1 MTNRLKCFDCGR
13 FVSLGLGKTAV
24 VTRTDGRKQHYCVS
38 CLQQGAILKDGSV
51 GNKQQWL
58 KEQDWV
64 KEFEL
69 W

>member
-1 MTNRLKCFDCGR
+1 
-13 FVSLGLGKTAV
+13 LGKTAV